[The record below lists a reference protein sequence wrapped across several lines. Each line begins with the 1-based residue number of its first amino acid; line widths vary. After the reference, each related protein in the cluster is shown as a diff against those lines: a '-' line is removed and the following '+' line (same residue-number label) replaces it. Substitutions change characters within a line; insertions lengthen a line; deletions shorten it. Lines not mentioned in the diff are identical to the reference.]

1 MRQDQHFCFESL
13 AYEQVFAHGGALPIL
28 FKRVAERAR
37 GSACNFIDFSIVPP
51 GADIGR
57 HTHATD
63 NEEIYIVVSG
73 RGLMYLDGEELEVG
87 PGHVIVNRP
96 GGTHALKNTADT
108 ELRLVVVEVPTGSG
122 LAGAQGPAAD
132 ACSASR

>member
-13 AYEQVFAHGGALPIL
+13 AYEQILAHDGALPIL

-37 GSACNFIDFSIVPP
+37 GSASNFIDFSIVPP
-51 GADIGR
+51 GADIGL
-57 HTHATD
+57 HTHEKD

-73 RGLMYLDGEELEVG
+73 RGLMHLDGEEFEVG

-96 GGTHALKNTADT
+96 GGTHALKNAGDT
-108 ELRLVVVEVPTGSG
+108 DLRLVVVEVPTRG
-122 LAGAQGPAAD
+122 
-132 ACSASR
+132 